1 MVIRIPRKATVSR
14 PVLPIIVGILLVLTL
29 AACSG
34 PPEGAW
40 LNAPGWG
47 RAQLIGQSSIPDPA
61 PLALDGEGNIYTVLA
76 TQAGENQTLSVL
88 KVDRD
93 VNQVWESEIEAE
105 LSQPDRPYIAWDGDH
120 LRIFWIDREH
130 LYTATMDNTGQTVA
144 GPRLLSG
151 EETASGYAMAVDDD
165 GRIAVWFGGTARNP
179 GVFAVNPLAADSL
192 PRLVDAE
199 GYRPQLRFDAG
210 GDLHAIWLHYPPGV
224 VDATVYYGR
233 YMEPT
238 EIDAGTSLVS
248 FTVGFTSGLEGPYL
262 GVDDEDAYV
271 MWSILVRT
279 GPAAGSATTS
289 YISFP
294 LGQPQQAAAPQDL
307 YIPANYDLAY
317 DDSLTGSLLQ
327 AGPRVSLDQ
336 AGSRTAPQDIWSDQI
351 PQRELVVAARAII
364 AYELRKQAS
373 QAMLIYFQDGKA
385 TTYQLLSFSRTGTR
399 APYVRSDAEGHLYAT
414 WMETGAESRFVAY
427 MGGTAPDIH
436 AALNRTTLRDVG
448 RMLSETIFGLLAGA
462 VLSPFLGVLW
472 LVAPMIVLAATSFLR
487 HDDERTISPGS
498 VVSLLLALGAYWV
511 VKIGTLPGIGE
522 HVPFSGWIPIIPDWL
537 DLPLRYGVLILIAIA
552 ALIVAWRFTYRRQA
566 HSALNF
572 MLIYTAVDSVL
583 SMAIYGSIVYGFF

>member
-1 MVIRIPRKATVSR
+1 MTRILKKSYISSL
-14 PVLPIIVGILLVLTL
+14 VLPVVVGFLLVLTL

-47 RAQLIGQSSIPDPA
+47 RAQLFGQSSIPDPA
-61 PLALDGEGNIYTVLA
+61 PVALDGEGNIYTIFA
-76 TQAGENQTLSVL
+76 TQWEENQTLSVL

-93 VNQVWESEIEAE
+93 VNQVWESQLNADLIR
-105 LSQPDRPYIAWDGDH
+105 PDQPYIAWDGDN
-120 LRIFWIDREH
+120 LRIFWIDRER
-130 LYTATMDNTGQTVA
+130 LYTATMDGAGQIVF
-144 GPRLLSG
+144 GPHLLSG
-151 EETASGYAMAVDDD
+151 EETASDYAVASGDE
-165 GRIAVWFGGTARNP
+165 RQIAIWFGGTALNP
-179 GVFAVNPLAADSL
+179 GVFAVDPKAPDSA
-192 PRLVDAE
+192 PRLVDAD

-210 GDLHAIWLHYPPGV
+210 GDLHAIWLHHPPGV
-224 VDATVYYGR
+224 VDATVFYGQFKGA
-233 YMEPT
+233 T
-238 EIDAGTSLVS
+238 EIDDGISLVS
-248 FTVGFTSGLEGPYL
+248 FTVGFTSGLEGPSL
-262 GVDDEDAYV
+262 GVDGERVYV
-271 MWSILVRT
+271 LWSILVRT

-294 LGQPQQAAAPQDL
+294 LGQPQQATTPQDL
-307 YIPANYDLAY
+307 YVPAHYDLAY
-317 DDSLTGSLLQ
+317 DDALTGNLLQ

-336 AGSRTAPQDIWSDQI
+336 GGSRTAPLDMWTDQI
-351 PQRELVVAARAII
+351 PQRELVIAARAIV

-373 QAMLIYFQDGKA
+373 QAMLIYFQDGQA
-385 TTYQLLSFSRTGTR
+385 STYQLLSFSRSGTR

-414 WMETGAESRFVAY
+414 WMETGAEESRFVAY
-427 MGGTAPDIH
+427 LAGTAPDVH
-436 AALNRTTLRDVG
+436 AALNQTSLRDVG

-462 VLSPFLGVLW
+462 VLSPFVGVLW
-472 LVAPMIVLAATSFLR
+472 LVAPVIVLAATSFLR

-498 VVSLLLALGAYWV
+498 AVSLLLALGAYWA

-522 HVPFSGWIPIIPDWL
+522 HVPFSGWIPIIPHWL
-537 DLPLRYGVLILIAIA
+537 DFPLRYGVLILIAIA